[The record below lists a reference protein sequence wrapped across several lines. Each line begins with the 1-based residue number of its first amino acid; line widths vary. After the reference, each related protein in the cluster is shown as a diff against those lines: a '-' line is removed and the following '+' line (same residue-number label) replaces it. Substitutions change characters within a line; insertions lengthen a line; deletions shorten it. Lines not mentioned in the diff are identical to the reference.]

1 MISLGRLFIFVL
13 ILALPVSIACSN
25 GEASTDTSGEPAPK
39 PAQVVSVQNNA
50 TNQMATE
57 QVSRS
62 AASQSTNQPITM
74 GSASV
79 VAAPKSPLTDSGLQ
93 VAANSNAGI
102 WVTGKGSID
111 VQPDLVLLN
120 VGVETNGETVA
131 EAMGQAGKSM
141 DSIVKFIK
149 SKGLEDKDMQT
160 KSFNIYPRY
169 EYPEITGP
177 SSRVRKQVL
186 VGYIV
191 NNSVIIKVRNID
203 NLGVLIDGVTEV
215 GENSIRVNGIEFT
228 RDDIE
233 PFMDD
238 LRKGAVEN
246 AIDKAN
252 QFAKFSGV
260 SLGGLIHLSEMP
272 VSSYPRGDMFETRA
286 FASPA
291 LISTPIQ
298 EGTLK
303 YTLDV
308 QAGFSIE

>member
-1 MISLGRLFIFVL
+1 MINIFKMVVYAFGVFAIVSCFNSNAPTKDDDAQIQSL
-13 ILALPVSIACSN
+13 P
-25 GEASTDTSGEPAPK
+25 ASS
-39 PAQVVSVQNNA
+39 
-50 TNQMATE
+50 NQMAPARGEYVTRNAE
-57 QVSRS
+57 FSS
-62 AASQSTNQPITM
+62 
-74 GSASV
+74 GSNV
-79 VAAPKSPLTDSGLQ
+79 N
-93 VAANSNAGI
+93 NSGI
-102 WVTGKGSID
+102 WVSGKSSIE
-111 VQPDLVLLN
+111 VKPDLAILRI
-120 VGVETNGETVA
+120 GVETEGLNTK
-131 EAMGQAGKSM
+131 EALNRN
-141 DSIVKFIK
+141 
-149 SKGLEDKDMQT
+149 SKYADAVLKYLKQNQVGSDDIQT
-160 KSFNIYPRY
+160 TNININPRY

-177 SSRVRKQVL
+177 SSKVRKQVL

-191 NNSVIIKVRNID
+191 NNSVIVKVRDID
-203 NLGVLIDGVTEV
+203 NLGILIDGITEV

-228 RDDIE
+228 KDNIE

-238 LRKGAVEN
+238 LRKDAVEN

-252 QFAKFSGV
+252 QFAKFAGV

-286 FASPA
+286 FASSA

>member
-1 MISLGRLFIFVL
+1 MINIFKMFVYALGVFAIVSCFNSNTPVKEDAEQ
-13 ILALPVSIACSN
+13 IQSLPVSSN
-25 GEASTDTSGEPAPK
+25 QMLPVRDENVARNTTFSTGANVSNSGIWVSGEASIEVK
-39 PAQVVSVQNNA
+39 PD
-50 TNQMATE
+50 
-57 QVSRS
+57 
-62 AASQSTNQPITM
+62 
-74 GSASV
+74 
-79 VAAPKSPLTDSGLQ
+79 VAILR
-93 VAANSNAGI
+93 I
-102 WVTGKGSID
+102 
-111 VQPDLVLLN
+111 
-120 VGVETNGETVA
+120 GVETEGLNTK
-131 EAMGQAGKSM
+131 EALNSN
-141 DSIVKFIK
+141 
-149 SKGLEDKDMQT
+149 SKYADAVLNYLKQNQVGPDDIQT
-160 KSFNIYPRY
+160 TNININPRY

-191 NNSVIIKVRNID
+191 NNSVIVKVRDIA
-203 NLGVLIDGVTEV
+203 NLGTLIDGITEV

-238 LRKGAVEN
+238 LRKDAVEN

-286 FASPA
+286 FASSA

>member
-141 DSIVKFIK
+141 AVFNADYS
-149 SKGLEDKDMQT
+149 T
-160 KSFNIYPRY
+160 K
-169 EYPEITGP
+169 
-177 SSRVRKQVL
+177 
-186 VGYIV
+186 
-191 NNSVIIKVRNID
+191 
-203 NLGVLIDGVTEV
+203 LGRWE
-215 GENSIRVNGIEFT
+215 S
-228 RDDIE
+228 
-233 PFMDD
+233 
-238 LRKGAVEN
+238 
-246 AIDKAN
+246 
-252 QFAKFSGV
+252 
-260 SLGGLIHLSEMP
+260 
-272 VSSYPRGDMFETRA
+272 
-286 FASPA
+286 
-291 LISTPIQ
+291 
-298 EGTLK
+298 
-303 YTLDV
+303 
-308 QAGFSIE
+308 